1 MNLDQYKEIIEF
13 AIAGEIEAQEFY
25 KDAANKVSVPYL
37 KDMFEKFAKEEKGH
51 EKILKGI
58 LVKDTINQYFKE
70 STDYKIA
77 ETVEKPKL
85 STDMKPADAIAL
97 AMKNEEEAM
106 KQYTDLA
113 EACLDPSQKKVFL
126 DLAAMER
133 GHKLIMEKAFVDI
146 GYAELW

>member
-70 STDYKIA
+70 STDYKVA

-85 STDMKPADAIAL
+85 STDMKPLDAIAI

>member
-1 MNLDQYKEIIEF
+1 
-13 AIAGEIEAQEFY
+13 
-25 KDAANKVSVPYL
+25 
-37 KDMFEKFAKEEKGH
+37 MFKKFAEDEKGH

-58 LVKDTINQYFKE
+58 LSKDTIDQYFDE
-70 STDYKIA
+70 STDYKVA
-77 ETVEKPKL
+77 ETVDKPTL

-113 EACLDPSQKKVFL
+113 ETCLDTTKKEVFL

-133 GHKLIMEKAFVDI
+133 GHKLKMEKAFVDI
-146 GYAELW
+146 GYPEVW

>member
-70 STDYKIA
+70 STDYKVA